1 MKRAAHSRAGF
12 TLVELLI
19 GMALLALI
27 LTATVQIFMS
37 SSRASSRLNAMGDAQ
52 QEAING
58 LQFISARTKE
68 AWYVYPAGSVL
79 NFSLPAGAQ
88 LAANPATGTRAGTTS
103 YAVGQ
108 EPALAMILPPQDASA
123 ACNVTTSPLG
133 CYRFFGYIAVDRG
146 VWASRAASFNQPG
159 PSTGSSPTWV
169 LAEYRALYAA
179 PPAIVEGGSLPV
191 VATGVPQ
198 LNLLMTDLA
207 PAIGGTAPNYQLFTL
222 QSVTLTAPRAYQLAT
237 WPLAQVE
244 QIRQDLRVLR
254 QQGGQSQSLPSA
266 TTTFQLNVV
275 PENVG
280 RSP

>member
-1 MKRAAHSRAGF
+1 MKRPSPATAGF
-12 TLVELLI
+12 TLVEMLI

-27 LTATVQIFMS
+27 LTATVQIFLS

-58 LQFISARTKE
+58 LQFISARAKE
-68 AWYVYPAGSVL
+68 AWYVYPAGTVL
-79 NFSLPAGAQ
+79 SFNLPAGVQ
-88 LAANPATGTRAGTTS
+88 LAANPASGTRAGTTS

-108 EPALAMILPPQDASA
+108 EPALAMILPPQDPGV
-123 ACNVTTSPLG
+123 ACDVSTSPLG
-133 CYRFFGYIAVDRG
+133 CYRFFGYVAVDRT
-146 VWASRAASFNQPG
+146 VWSSRAASFNQPG
-159 PSTGSSPTWV
+159 PASGSNATWV

-179 PPAIVEGGSLPV
+179 PPVIVEGGALPV

-207 PAIGGTAPNYQLFTL
+207 PATGGAAPNYQLFTF

-237 WPLAQVE
+237 WPLTQVE

-280 RSP
+280 RTP